1 MPHPVFRRPEGPAEF
16 IADGVRA
23 VAAVSVIVAAIGW
36 SPVDALSIALV
47 LALMFV
53 PRALELRPGFDI
65 TFGIV
70 VLVAVW
76 SNVLDLYITTR
87 WWDLPVH
94 FATNGVCA
102 ALLYVV
108 FARFEILA
116 DPTTLPRPMLSVAL
130 VTTFI
135 GVTFGVLWELWEWF
149 AYNFLDPGMLV
160 GYEDSL
166 GDLVVGGLGSLV
178 AGLTMR
184 TLMVSRSS
192 VQASARSVRSA
203 RSTPSARSTRKTG

>member
-1 MPHPVFRRPEGPAEF
+1 MPNPLFKRPEGPAEYV
-16 IADGVRA
+16 ADAVRA
-23 VAAVSVIVAAIGW
+23 VAAASVIVAAVGW
-36 SPVDALSIALV
+36 SLVDALSILLV

-53 PRALELRPGFDI
+53 PRALGLRPGFDI

-76 SNVLDLYITTR
+76 SNVLDLYLTAR

-102 ALLYVV
+102 ALVYVV
-108 FARFEILA
+108 LTRFEILA
-116 DPTTLPRPMLSVAL
+116 DPATLPRPRLSVAL

-149 AYNFLDPGMLV
+149 AYNFLDPRMLV

-178 AGLTMR
+178 AGLAMR
-184 TLMVSRSS
+184 SLMAPRSASRE
-192 VQASARSVRSA
+192 QASH
-203 RSTPSARSTRKTG
+203 TR